1 MPFFIREFT
10 LYYFTLTYSLTLN
23 TIDKRGNVA
32 ISLYYTARR
41 KKSLNPQEIAVV
53 KEIVQRHSVN
63 DQIENYLA
71 TGEGLNWE
79 SFDFALNVKTGN
91 VFRKGIVFSGST
103 KLPDND
109 EEATWVGVQHWCQCL
124 SEIRSTLTHCEWHV
138 SVDDHT
144 IPWDDAAK
152 AYDPA
157 R

>member
-1 MPFFIREFT
+1 M
-10 LYYFTLTYSLTLN
+10 
-23 TIDKRGNVA
+23 A

-41 KKSLNPQEIAVV
+41 KKSLNPQEISAV

-63 DQIENYLA
+63 EQIENYLT

-91 VFRKGIVFSGST
+91 VFRKGIVLSGST

-124 SEIRSTLTHCEWHV
+124 SEIRTALTHCEWHV
-138 SVDDHT
+138 AVDDHV
-144 IPWDDAAK
+144 IPWSHEVN
-152 AYDPA
+152 AYDPT

>member
-1 MPFFIREFT
+1 M
-10 LYYFTLTYSLTLN
+10 
-23 TIDKRGNVA
+23 A

-41 KKSLNPQEIAVV
+41 KKSLSQTEISAV

-63 DQIENYLA
+63 DQIENYLT

-79 SFDFALNVKTGN
+79 SFDFALNVKIGN

-109 EEATWVGVQHWCQCL
+109 EDAIVTGVQHWCQCL
-124 SEIRSTLTHCEWHV
+124 SEIHGALAHCEWYV
-138 SVDDHT
+138 AVDDCV
-144 IPWDDAAK
+144 IPWSHELNAF
-152 AYDPA
+152 DPT